1 MNVANLLTYFI
12 HHYTVSPDI
21 TVPVEG
27 ETLTIIEGGNITCTA
42 TGYPVPDIVWLY
54 INGSEVDKKRLVTS
68 SVMAT
73 GVGNVSVVN
82 VLMIEVMRRDSGVYT
97 CLATNPVGDDNTT
110 VNVRIHCKCNLSWY
124 SYKTKDVCL
133 IPSDV

>member
-1 MNVANLLTYFI
+1 MNVTNLLTYFI
-12 HHYTVSPDI
+12 HHHTVSPNI
-21 TVPVEG
+21 TEPVE
-27 ETLTIIEGGNITCTA
+27 EALTIIEGGNITCRA
-42 TGYPVPDIVWLY
+42 TGYPVPDVVWLY

-82 VLMIEVMRRDSGVYT
+82 VSMIEVMRGDSGVYT

-110 VNVRIHCKCNLSWY
+110 VSVYVQCKCNYIKLCLDHTWY
-124 SYKTKDVCL
+124 R
-133 IPSDV
+133 